1 MQDPSRLTATEAVR
15 LIRTNRLPPAELLDA
30 CLARIAEREPDIR
43 AFAFIDPEQARR
55 AKIAS
60 GPLHGIPI
68 GVKDVFDTADMPT
81 EHGSTI
87 WKGWRPKADASAVTL
102 ARAAGGVAIGK
113 TVTAEFAIRTPGPTV
128 HPQTLKHTPGGSSSG
143 SAAGVADWLF
153 PLAYGTQA
161 MGSIIKPAAYCGVVG
176 YKPSFGTINR
186 GGVKVVSETL
196 DTIGVLARSV
206 ADCALFVGAV
216 SGQDLGDPDRKPDRV
231 PRIGVCRSPYWNK
244 ALPETQSLLA
254 NVATALARAGAVVSE
269 RELPPAFDAF
279 QEAFPRVLNREAAQ
293 GLGWE
298 LAHQRELISPPL
310 REQLEAGLAVT
321 STDYLEALETLTRL
335 RQVFPSAIED
345 LDILVTPAA
354 TGQAPEGLA
363 STGDSS
369 FNSLWTALHVPCIT
383 VPAGKGPDGLPLGI
397 QIVARRGH
405 DRQALAWAQLIASA
419 LAG

>member
-1 MQDPSRLTATEAVR
+1 MEDSSRLTATEAMR
-15 LIRTNRLPPAELLDA
+15 LIRTDRLKPADLLEA
-30 CLARIAEREPDIR
+30 CLARIADREPEVR

-55 AKIAS
+55 AKLRP

-68 GVKDVFDTADMPT
+68 GVKDVIDTADMTT
-81 EHGSTI
+81 EHGSPI
-87 WKGWRPKADASAVTL
+87 WKGWRPKADAAAVTW
-102 ARAAGGVAIGK
+102 ARAAGAVVIGK

-143 SAAGVADWLF
+143 SAAGVADWFF

-176 YKPSFGTINR
+176 YKPSYGTINR

-206 ADCALFVGAV
+206 ADCALFVSAV
-216 SGQDLGDPDRKPDRV
+216 SGLDLGDPDLKQERT
-231 PRIGVCRSPYWNK
+231 PRIGICRSPAWNK

-254 NVATALARAGAVVSE
+254 DIATALARAGAVVAE
-269 RELPPAFDAF
+269 RELPSAFNAF
-279 QEAFPRVLNREAAQ
+279 HHAFPLVLNREAAQ

-298 LAHQRELISPPL
+298 LTHAREQISPAL
-310 REQLEAGLAVT
+310 REQLDTGLAVNA
-321 STDYLEALETLTRL
+321 TDYLEAQETLASL
-335 RQVFPSAIED
+335 RRSFPSTIED
-345 LDILVTPAA
+345 LDILITPAA

-369 FNSLWTALHVPCIT
+369 FNSLWTALHVPAIT

-397 QIVARRGH
+397 QIVARRGA
-405 DRQALAWAQLIASA
+405 DREALAWAQWIASA
-419 LAG
+419 LD

>member
-1 MQDPSRLTATEAVR
+1 MEDPSRLTATAAAR
-15 LIRTNRLPPAELLDA
+15 LIRARQLKPAELLDA
-30 CLARIAEREPDIR
+30 CLARVAERESDVQ
-43 AFAFIDPEQARR
+43 AFAFIDPWQARSAQSR
-55 AKIAS
+55 S

-81 EHGSTI
+81 EYGSPI
-87 WKGWRPKADASAVTL
+87 WRGWQPRADAASVAA
-102 ARAAGGVAIGK
+102 ARAAGAVVIGK

-128 HPQTLKHTPGGSSSG
+128 HPRTLKHTPGGSSSG
-143 SAAGVADWLF
+143 SAAGVADWFF
-153 PLAYGTQA
+153 PLAFGTHA

-216 SGQDLGDPDRKPDRV
+216 SGHNLGDPDIKPERA
-231 PRIGVCRSPYWNK
+231 PRIGVCRSPFWDK
-244 ALPETQSLLA
+244 ALPETQSLLP
-254 NVATALARAGAVVSE
+254 NVANALARTGAVVVE
-269 RELPPAFDAF
+269 RELPGVFDAMRR
-279 QEAFPRVLNREAAQ
+279 AFPLVLNHEAAQ

-298 LAHQRELISPPL
+298 LAHAYDLISPPL

-321 STDYLEALETLTRL
+321 STDYLEAVDTLAQLSRL
-335 RQVFPSAIED
+335 FPSAIED

-369 FNSLWTALHVPCIT
+369 FNILWSGLHVPCIA
-383 VPAGKGPDGLPLGI
+383 VPAGVGPDGLPLGI
-397 QIVARRGH
+397 QIVGRRGE
-405 DRQALAWAQLIASA
+405 DRQALAWAQWVASA
-419 LAG
+419 LG

>member
-1 MQDPSRLTATEAVR
+1 MEDPSRLTAAAAAR
-15 LIRTNRLPPAELLDA
+15 LIRADRLKPAELLDA
-30 CLARIAEREPDIR
+30 CLARVAEREPDIR

-55 AKIAS
+55 ARPRQ

-81 EHGSTI
+81 EHGSPI
-87 WKGWRPKADASAVTL
+87 WKGWRPKADAAAVAS
-102 ARAAGGVAIGK
+102 ARAAGAVVMGK

-128 HPQTLKHTPGGSSSG
+128 HPHTLKHTPGGSSSG
-143 SAAGVADWLF
+143 SAAGVADWFF
-153 PLAYGTQA
+153 PLAYGTHA
-161 MGSIIKPAAYCGVVG
+161 MGSIIKPAAYCGVIG

-216 SGQDLGDPDRKPDRV
+216 SGQNLGDPDIKLDRA
-231 PRIGVCRSPYWNK
+231 PRIGVCRSPAWDK
-244 ALPETQSLLA
+244 ALPETQSLLPHVA
-254 NVATALARAGAVVSE
+254 NALAQAGAVVVE
-269 RELPPAFDAF
+269 HELPGAFDAM
-279 QEAFPRVLNREAAQ
+279 QRAFPRVLNREAAQ

-298 LAHQRELISPPL
+298 LAHARELISPPL

-321 STDYLEALETLTRL
+321 STDYLEAVETLTQLGRL
-335 RQVFPSAIED
+335 FSSAIED
-345 LDILVTPAA
+345 LDILITPAA

-369 FNSLWTALHVPCIT
+369 FSILWSGLLVPCIT
-383 VPAGKGPDGLPLGI
+383 VPAGIGPNGLPLGI
-397 QIVARRGH
+397 QIVARRGD
-405 DRQALAWAQLIASA
+405 DRRALAWAQWVASA
-419 LAG
+419 LA

>member
-1 MQDPSRLTATEAVR
+1 MEDPSRLTATEATR
-15 LIRTNRLPPAELLDA
+15 LIRTDRLKPVDLLEA
-30 CLARIAEREPDIR
+30 CLARIADREPEVR

-55 AKIAS
+55 TKLRP

-68 GVKDVFDTADMPT
+68 GVKDVIDTADMTT
-81 EHGSTI
+81 EHGSPI
-87 WKGWRPKADASAVTL
+87 WKGWRPKADAAAVTW
-102 ARAAGGVAIGK
+102 ARAAGVVVIGK

-143 SAAGVADWLF
+143 SAAGVADWFF
-153 PLAYGTQA
+153 PVAYGTQA

-176 YKPSFGTINR
+176 YKPSYGTINR

-196 DTIGVLARSV
+196 DTIGVLTRSV

-216 SGQDLGDPDRKPDRV
+216 SGLDLGDPDLKPERV
-231 PRIGVCRSPYWNK
+231 PRIGVCRSPTWSK

-254 NVATALARAGAVVSE
+254 NIATALARAGALVAE
-269 RELPPAFDAF
+269 RELPPEFDTF
-279 QEAFPRVLNREAAQ
+279 HHAFPLVLNREAAQ

-298 LAHQRELISPPL
+298 LTHAREQISPPL
-310 REQLEAGLAVT
+310 REQLDAGLAVDPI
-321 STDYLEALETLTRL
+321 DYIEALETLAGL
-335 RQVFPSAIED
+335 RSSFPSTIED
-345 LDILVTPAA
+345 LDILITPAA

-369 FNSLWTALHVPCIT
+369 FNSLWTALHVPAIT

-397 QIVARRGH
+397 QIVARRGA
-405 DRQALAWAQLIASA
+405 DREALAWAQWVASA
-419 LAG
+419 LG

>member
-1 MQDPSRLTATEAVR
+1 MDDPSRLTATEAAR
-15 LIRTNRLPPAELLDA
+15 LIRTNRLKPADLLEA
-30 CLARIAEREPDIR
+30 CLARIADREPDVR
-43 AFAFIDPEQARR
+43 AFAFIDAGQARR
-55 AKIAS
+55 AKPLP

-68 GVKDVFDTADMPT
+68 GVKDVIDTADMTT
-81 EHGSTI
+81 EHGSPI
-87 WKGWRPKADASAVTL
+87 WKGWRPKADAAAVTS
-102 ARAAGGVAIGK
+102 ARAAGAVLIGK

-143 SAAGVADWLF
+143 SAAGVADWFF

-176 YKPSFGTINR
+176 YKPTYGTINR
-186 GGVKVVSETL
+186 GGVKIVSETL

-216 SGQDLGDPDRKPDRV
+216 SGLNLGDPDLKPERA
-231 PRIGVCRSPYWNK
+231 PRIGVCRSPNWNK

-254 NVATALARAGAVVSE
+254 NVATTLARAGALIVE

-279 QEAFPRVLNREAAQ
+279 QRAFAMVVNRDAAQ

-298 LAHQRELISPPL
+298 LTHAREQISPPL
-310 REQLEAGLAVT
+310 REQLDGGLAV
-321 STDYLEALETLTRL
+321 SPTDYLEALAMLAKL
-335 RQVFPSAIED
+335 RSSFPATIED
-345 LDILVTPAA
+345 LDILITPAA

-363 STGDSS
+363 STGDSA
-369 FNSLWTALHVPCIT
+369 FNSLWTALHVPAVT

-397 QIVARRGH
+397 QIVARRGA
-405 DRQALAWAQLIASA
+405 DREALAWAQWIASA
-419 LAG
+419 LA